1 MSNRDARAHAVIV
14 VVGSGVITLRRNTDC
29 DRRRGAFT
37 FLIDDGVVDRE
48 AESAQTE
55 PVEQEVERLNPVE
68 LQTVDRQPAA
78 GVDGLTQRHE
88 RTVAAA
94 GVDRVTLLLTQR

>member
-1 MSNRDARAHAVIV
+1 MSNRYARAHAVIV
-14 VVGSGVITLRRNTDC
+14 VVGSGVITLRRYADC

-37 FLIDDGVVDRE
+37 LLIDDGVVDRE
-48 AESAQTE
+48 AESAQAD
-55 PVEQEVERLNPVE
+55 PVEQEGERLHPVD

-78 GVDGLTQRHE
+78 GIDRLTQFHE

-94 GVDRVTLLLTQR
+94 GVDRVTL